1 LTQIPQSTMRARLI
15 LIALALVAGLA
26 PLPPATIE
34 RVYST
39 SLYPAIQRVLTPLSN
54 LAPFALF
61 DVTLVL
67 AALALGAIAWR
78 RRRDGWR
85 RGIARGLMD
94 VAGVAAAVYLAFLA
108 AWGLNY
114 RRVPL
119 EAKLEFDR
127 ARVDAEAVHAFARRV
142 IEELNR
148 LAPAAHARPWPP
160 LGQMREAIGLPAER
174 AARAMALVRGPVPGR
189 PKGTMLT
196 WYFREAGIDGMT
208 NPFLLETLLNT
219 DLLPMELPFVV
230 AHEWA
235 HLAGFAD
242 ESEAN
247 FVAWLTGM
255 MGDEQAQYSAW
266 ICIYPI
272 VIGNIGRERV
282 ALMRTLSE
290 EVRRDLRAIVARQQQ
305 ASATVERVATRV
317 YDQYLKAN
325 RVPEGIRSY
334 QGVLAL
340 IVGTTFAEDGK
351 PRLRTP

>member
-1 LTQIPQSTMRARLI
+1 
-15 LIALALVAGLA
+15 
-26 PLPPATIE
+26 
-34 RVYST
+34 
-39 SLYPAIQRVLTPLSN
+39 
-54 LAPFALF
+54 
-61 DVTLVL
+61 
-67 AALALGAIAWR
+67 
-78 RRRDGWR
+78 
-85 RGIARGLMD
+85 
-94 VAGVAAAVYLAFLA
+94 
-108 AWGLNY
+108 
-114 RRVPL
+114 
-119 EAKLEFDR
+119 
-127 ARVDAEAVHAFARRV
+127 VHAFARRV